1 MNWRELSDAYFIKM
15 VLLAS
20 SLGLLP
26 EDLQRDIFEKVKR
39 MSRWEALKKKVDA
52 LLIESRSKWVDVKY
66 IMLGAGASQLPYHWQ
81 RYTRIACNF
90 KLMEITSPISEEV
103 PDVSIYVYN
112 LETRD
117 YEYMHESILNELFD
131 VEESGSEEYE

>member
-1 MNWRELSDAYFIKM
+1 MKEQELSEESFIEM

-26 EDLQRDIFEKVKR
+26 EDMQREIFEKVKR
-39 MSRWEALKKKVDA
+39 MSRWDALKKRVEE
-52 LLIESRSKWVDVKY
+52 LLIESRSKWVEVKY
-66 IMLGAGASQLPYHWQ
+66 YKIGGGTEPTPFHWQ

-90 KLMEITSPISEEV
+90 KMMEITNCVGEEV

-112 LETRD
+112 LELRD
-117 YEYMHESILNELFD
+117 YDYVHESVLNELFD
-131 VEESGSEEYE
+131 VEDSGEEYE